1 MLYRIAYQTNVG
13 WFFWSDENY
22 STKEKA
28 INLISAMPKDY
39 GKNCFVVY
47 PDRKGNWNRAE

>member
-13 WFFWSDENY
+13 WLFWDDENY
-22 STKEKA
+22 STKEKV

-47 PDRKGNWNRAE
+47 PDGKGNWKMAE